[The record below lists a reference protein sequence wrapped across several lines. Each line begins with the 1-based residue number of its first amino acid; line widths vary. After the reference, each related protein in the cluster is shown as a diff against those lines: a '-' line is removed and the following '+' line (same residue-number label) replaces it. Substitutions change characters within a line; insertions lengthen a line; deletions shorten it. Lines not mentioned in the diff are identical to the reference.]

1 MTDSIALIAIFT
13 QGLRWTDMDKNKAIQ
28 IAQAVQAGTAHVFIS
43 DKSVYDAMDE
53 AISALDKISRIE
65 DLVEGTIDHFD
76 RDDALDLLYEVK
88 RVIGK

>member
-1 MTDSIALIAIFT
+1 MAFADVF
-13 QGLRWTDMDKNKAIQ
+13 QNVKNKAVQ

-43 DKSVYDAMDE
+43 EKSVYDAMDE

-65 DLVEGTIDHFD
+65 DLVDGTIDHFD

-88 RVIGK
+88 RVIEK

>member
-1 MTDSIALIAIFT
+1 MNKD
-13 QGLRWTDMDKNKAIQ
+13 KAIQ

-43 DKSVYDAMDE
+43 ENE

-76 RDDALDLLYEVK
+76 MDDALDMLYEIK
-88 RVIGK
+88 SIISDAKH

>member
-1 MTDSIALIAIFT
+1 MNKD
-13 QGLRWTDMDKNKAIQ
+13 KAIL

-43 DKSVYDAMDE
+43 EKSVYDAMDE
-53 AISALDKISRIE
+53 AISALDKVSRIE

>member
-1 MTDSIALIAIFT
+1 MEK
-13 QGLRWTDMDKNKAIQ
+13 DKAVQ
-28 IAQAVQAGTAHVFIS
+28 IAQAVKAGTAHVFIS
-43 DKSVYDAMDE
+43 EKSVYDAMDE

-65 DLVEGTIDHFD
+65 NLVEGTIDHFD